1 MDFRIRADR
10 SFVATDLLLYNL
22 RARLPNLRPV
32 KHANGDAPGYV
43 DQGNKI
49 RVEKLAPHLLRI
61 TIGKEAKVYEV
72 LDPDTFSRI
81 EDDLRKRGK

>member
-1 MDFRIRADR
+1 MAAIEIVSIFYDPALFT
-10 SFVATDLLLYNL
+10 TDLSM
-22 RARLPNLRPV
+22 PNLRPV
-32 KHANGDAPGYV
+32 THASGEAPGYV

-61 TIGKEAKVYEV
+61 TIGKESKTYEV

-81 EDDLRKRGK
+81 EEDLRKKGK